1 MRLSKKMMIVALH
14 CIQTRP
20 SDRPS
25 MKEVLEMLD
34 GDEDLPMPSKPYLY
48 PHMQS
53 EDVRKHISSSLSS
66 DITVSNSKID
76 LISFCSRMV
85 LHHLLAC
92 TRSLNYILC

>member
-66 DITVSNSKID
+66 DITGTT
-76 LISFCSRMV
+76 CT
-85 LHHLLAC
+85 LLSH
-92 TRSLNYILC
+92 TPFGVEEKQM